1 MYAAILTPN
10 LALQSILRSD
20 PLLRNKPVAVL
31 ENSSRRSLVLQVNSL
46 AEENGI
52 KPGIVAAKA
61 LARCAE
67 IVIRY
72 RSLQQECASQRLLR
86 DAALTISPRVE
97 KTREN
102 LYTINLIGVRRQSL
116 QHRFEKLVAHLHKLG
131 LEAQIGI
138 AHYALTALYA
148 ARCADSV
155 FDVGDGKNF
164 LSQLDLKEAEPSEKI
179 HSILRQWG
187 IHTLGDLVALPKE
200 EIGKRLGEEGLA
212 LWDRATGRE
221 SRVLQYVSLP
231 ERFDE
236 TLELE
241 HELETLEPLLFLLR
255 HFIDQIS
262 LRLEAAYLV
271 TKRIDLR
278 LKLRNGTVYQRQ
290 FNLPEPS
297 RKADLIFRML
307 ETHLEAVQT
316 EHSIIAVYLRAEPCR
331 ANVRQQGFFDINLK
345 SPYRFAE
352 TVARLGAIVGS
363 TKVGNPVLE
372 STHRP
377 EAFHLKKLGTTTEKN
392 SPAKPL
398 KRALPLLGLILRR
411 FRPEVRAQVTC
422 NSAHCPEILS
432 SRIVSGHILS
442 YRGPW
447 RRSGNWWERD
457 RKWSQEEWDV
467 ELTQGGIYRLSY
479 KKHFWSIEGIYD

>member
-1 MYAAILTPN
+1 
-10 LALQSILRSD
+10 
-20 PLLRNKPVAVL
+20 VAT
-31 ENSSRRSLVLQVNSL
+31 
-46 AEENGI
+46 
-52 KPGIVAAKA
+52 KA
-61 LARCAE
+61 LARCAQL
-67 IVIRY
+67 VIRY
-72 RSLQQECASQRLLR
+72 RSPQQECAAQRLLR
-86 DAALTISPRVE
+86 DAALTFSPRVE

-102 LYTINLIGVRRQSL
+102 LYTINLIGVRQHGL
-116 QHRFEKLVAHLHKLG
+116 QERFKKLIAHLKGFG
-131 LEAQIGI
+131 LEVKIGI
-138 AHYALTALYA
+138 AHHPLTALYA
-148 ARCADSV
+148 TRYADPV
-155 FDVGDGKNF
+155 LDVGDGKKF
-164 LSQLDLKEAEPSEKI
+164 LSQLDLKAAEPSEKI
-179 HSILRQWG
+179 LSVLRQWG

-255 HFIDQIS
+255 RFIDQIS
-262 LRLEAAYLV
+262 LRLKAVYLV
-271 TKRIDLR
+271 TKKIDLR
-278 LKLRNGTVYQRQ
+278 LKLSNGTVYQRQ

-307 ETHLEAVQT
+307 KTHLETVQT

-331 ANVRQQGFFDINLK
+331 ANVQQQGFFDANLK
-345 SPYRFAE
+345 NPYRFAE

-377 EAFHLKKLGTTTEKN
+377 EAFHLEKLETTIEKN
-392 SPAKPL
+392 CRLKSPQTT
-398 KRALPLLGLILRR
+398 LPLLGLILRR
-411 FRPEVRAQVTC
+411 FRPEVPAQVTC
-422 NSAHCPEILS
+422 DSSYCPETLS
-432 SRIVSGHILS
+432 SRIASGRILS
-442 YRGPW
+442 CRGPW
-447 RRSGNWWERD
+447 RRSGEWWQRD

-467 ELTQGGIYRLSY
+467 ELFQGGIYRLSC
-479 KKHFWSIEGIYD
+479 KTHSWSLEGIYD